1 MYMRMRHF
9 FQTYFQ
15 VMVLAFIALLLSLF
29 FKEYA
34 TPISRFFYIFTIL
47 RVVPYEMKKEYGIT
61 KKLLHLSV
69 SFFITTVL
77 FLIVYKIGLKS
88 VDFILN

>member
-1 MYMRMRHF
+1 MKMRHF

-15 VMVLAFIALLLSLF
+15 VMVLAFVALFLSVLF
-29 FKEYA
+29 PEYV
-34 TPISRFFYIFTIL
+34 TPISRLFYIFAIL

-61 KKLLHLSV
+61 KKLLHLGV

-88 VDFILN
+88 IAFILY